1 MKPLHNSLIEIDAV
15 RAFIMNDIVRNGETE
30 LAEDQDLLMSGLVD
44 SLGVM
49 RLVGFIEE
57 TSGITIPA
65 EDVLLENFGS
75 LSQINA
81 YLLSR
86 SELPGAAGEV

>member
-1 MKPLHNSLIEIDAV
+1 MKPLHNPLIEIDAV
-15 RAFIMNDIVRNGETE
+15 RAFIMKDIVRNGETE
-30 LAEDQDLLMSGLVD
+30 LPEDQDLLMSGLVD

-81 YLLSR
+81 Y
-86 SELPGAAGEV
+86 

>member
-86 SELPGAAGEV
+86 SELPGAAGEA